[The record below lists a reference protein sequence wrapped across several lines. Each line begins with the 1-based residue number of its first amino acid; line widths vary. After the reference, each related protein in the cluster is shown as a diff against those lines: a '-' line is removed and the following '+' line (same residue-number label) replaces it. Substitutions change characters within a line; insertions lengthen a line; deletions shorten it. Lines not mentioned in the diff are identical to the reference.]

1 MNENEVDLKDYLR
14 VIAKRKWVV
23 ISVFLAAVIASG
35 VVSFLL
41 PPVYEVNSTLQIGRL
56 NIGKEEEKSIESI
69 NTVCEALKGRVVL
82 AKTMERLKLDTTL
95 QELKGKI
102 KVEPIKG
109 TELIRITVKEN
120 DPQKAAQIANA
131 IPGMLIEDHQA
142 KLQKYK
148 DFNSERK
155 KVLEGY
161 ISEDGECLK
170 HIKQEIEA
178 LNKKIE
184 SLGSVA
190 DEAKLRELKAYLSNL
205 EVVEARRER
214 VYEGL
219 RAYRREIAKVERG
232 EAFGIEPTELFIPAR
247 VPYSPIGPKKR
258 LNVTVAAMLGLLGG
272 LGLAF
277 VVEYF
282 EKEKSA

>member
-1 MNENEVDLKDYLR
+1 MNENEVDLRDYLR
-14 VIAKRKWVV
+14 VIAKRKWII
-23 ISVFLAAVIASG
+23 ISVFLAAVAASG

-41 PPVYEVNSTLQIGRL
+41 PPVYEVTSILQIGKL
-56 NIGKEEEKSIESI
+56 HVGEKGEKPIEGI
-69 NTVCEALKGRVVL
+69 NTICEALRGEIVL
-82 AKTMERLKLDTTL
+82 TETIKRLKLDIVP

-131 IPGMLIEDHQA
+131 IPGVLIEEHQA

-148 DFNSERK
+148 DFNSEKK

-214 VYEGL
+214 IYAGL
-219 RAYRREIAKVERG
+219 RAYRREIAKVERE
-232 EAFGIEPTELFIPAR
+232 EAFGIEPTELFISAR

-282 EKEKSA
+282 KKEKSA